1 MVAHYRHRVAKRRRD
16 RWTLGDAYSLP
27 ELARGGPEVDLHAP
41 DPVLAWVQFPD
52 RILEVEARALAY
64 TERAVLVEW
73 GFGQGAD
80 TAWVWRDAVCRVTP
94 TSLEEERGTHDRAEA
109 R

>member
-1 MVAHYRHRVAKRRRD
+1 MAKRRRD

-27 ELARGGPEVDLHAP
+27 ELARGGPEVDLPVP
-41 DPVLAWVQFPD
+41 DRVLAWIQFPD

-80 TAWVWRDAVCRVTP
+80 CAWVWRDAVRHRND
-94 TSLEEERGTHDRAEA
+94 EERPAPSKEGRGAS
-109 R
+109 

>member
-1 MVAHYRHRVAKRRRD
+1 MAKRRRD
-16 RWTLGDAYSLP
+16 RWALGDAYSLP
-27 ELARGGPEVDLHAP
+27 ELARGGPEVDLHEP

-52 RILEVEARALAY
+52 RVLEVEARALAY

-80 TAWVWRDAVCRVTP
+80 TAWVWRDAVRPRT
-94 TSLEEERGTHDRAEA
+94 GAGAGA
-109 R
+109 RPAVE